1 MVSMVAWAICAVLA
15 AAVVEQALVPPLE
28 VMAARADFLVV
39 VVVVVEAHL
48 PAQAVLEA
56 EVVRAESR
64 SLHIFDSSM
73 RFHLLA
79 LPNAQTT
86 RAYSLCGF
94 TQATIR
100 FTYLLKRLGHE
111 VILYASEE
119 NEAPCDELVTVIT
132 MEEIDSFLSFTKN
145 AKGEIEPTPYQYAY
159 IEEWSPLWQLA
170 NARMVREIGKRKR
183 EHDFIASIGGS
194 SQKFVADAHPDLM
207 FVEYSIGYNGS
218 FSPYRVF
225 ESEAWRH
232 VIYGAQQIS
241 DGRFFDTVIPCFY
254 DPSEFPFRS
263 IKEPFALYVGR
274 LIPRKGIE
282 VACRAAYYAG
292 VPLKVI
298 GHGDRSLVTHGAEYL
313 GALPIDEKNEWM
325 SRAQCVLTPTL
336 YVEPFNQAAVESQF
350 CGTPV
355 IATDWGGFTETIEQ
369 GVSGYR
375 CSYLGEF
382 VQAIHDCAKLDTK
395 KIRKRAMSKYSIESV
410 APQYEAYF
418 KRLSM
423 LWNRGWDTV
432 DLKSETDRRM
442 KITPFGVAIVDGD
455 THLAKYVESAC
466 RLDVSRE
473 WLEKYRDYIPEGGLV
488 CDVGACIGHHSAT
501 YSKLAVNGT
510 VHAYEPNPVAL
521 ECLRHNMAKYS
532 NVVIHDK
539 ALGNTTSNVSIE
551 QNPNL
556 GMAHVSSNPGDVKV
570 VKLDDESVNWGR
582 LDFLKI
588 DVEGYEI
595 EVLSGGLQ
603 TISRFKPV
611 ILIEVNAFALDRYGR
626 KPREVHAM
634 LDQLGYT
641 YSPCRNG
648 DTLEIPEIDLL
659 CLPNAVKPSQPKDQ
673 L

>member
-1 MVSMVAWAICAVLA
+1 
-15 AAVVEQALVPPLE
+15 
-28 VMAARADFLVV
+28 
-39 VVVVVEAHL
+39 
-48 PAQAVLEA
+48 
-56 EVVRAESR
+56 
-64 SLHIFDSSM
+64 M

-100 FTYLLKRLGHE
+100 FTHLLKRLGHE

-132 MEEIDSFLSFTKN
+132 KEEIESLLSTTRN
-145 AKGEIEPTPYQYAY
+145 SKGEIEPTPYQYAY

-170 NARMVREIGKRKR
+170 NARMIREISKRKC

-194 SQKFVADAHPDLM
+194 SQKPVADAHSDLM

-225 ESEAWRH
+225 ESEAWKH

-241 DGRFFDTVIPCFY
+241 DGRFFDAVIPCFY
-254 DPSEFPFRS
+254 DPSEFTFRS

-274 LIPRKGIE
+274 LVPRKGIE
-282 VACRAAYYAG
+282 IACKAAYHAG

-298 GHGDRSLVTHGAEYL
+298 GHGDPRLITHGAEYL
-313 GALPIDEKNEWM
+313 GALPMDERNEWM
-325 SRAQCVLTPTL
+325 SRAKCVLTPTI
-336 YVEPFNQAAVESQF
+336 YVEPFNQAAVESQM

-418 KRLSM
+418 KRLSI
-423 LWNRGWDTV
+423 LWNRGWDTLEPEV
-432 DLKSETDRRM
+432 ASGQI

-455 THLAKYVESAC
+455 THLSRSVESAC
-466 RLDVSRE
+466 RLDVARE
-473 WLEKYRDYIPEGGLV
+473 WLEKYRDHIPEGGLV
-488 CDVGACIGHHSAT
+488 CDIGACIGDHSVT
-501 YSKLAVNGT
+501 YSKFVGDKGV
-510 VHAYEPNPVAL
+510 VHAYEANPVAL
-521 ECLRHNMAKYS
+521 ECLRHNMTKYG

-539 ALGNTTSNVSIE
+539 AVGSTPSKVSIE

-556 GMAHVSSNPGDVKV
+556 GMAHVGSTPGNVEV
-570 VKLDDESVNWGR
+570 VRVDDESADWPR

-588 DVEGYEI
+588 DVEGYEL
-595 EVLSGGLQ
+595 EVLSGGLE
-603 TISRFKPV
+603 TIKCFRPV
-611 ILIEVNAFALDRYGR
+611 MLIEVNSYALNQYGR
-626 KPREVHAM
+626 KPTEIHAM
-634 LDQLGYT
+634 LDQLGYN
-641 YSPCRNG
+641 YLPCRDG
-648 DTLEIPEIDLL
+648 ETLETPEIDLI
-659 CLPNAVKPSQPKDQ
+659 CVPITVKTTKPKDK
-673 L
+673 